1 MFKEIIRHGK
11 ACGERQGGPRRQDLC
26 CIRHYCCQ
34 QTCLQ
39 LLLSQCCLTWPG
51 KVLKTEAGISAAV
64 NLAVSLTTARWP
76 VSHTQLSTMSCCAAR
91 MQKLRDCCHCTKD

>member
-1 MFKEIIRHGK
+1 MFKEIICHGK

-51 KVLKTEAGISAAV
+51 ESPQDRGWHLCCCQSCRVIDNCQVASFTHSAQH
-64 NLAVSLTTARWP
+64 NELLCS
-76 VSHTQLSTMSCCAAR
+76 
-91 MQKLRDCCHCTKD
+91 